1 MNQTQNTKQEEH
13 KYKTRGAYDSE
24 YKTRGAY
31 EPEINKELTDILKIN
46 RTGLQKYKTTLG
58 TQPKKRGPK
67 PKNPFEGLKQT
78 EL

>member
-1 MNQTQNTKQEEH
+1 MNQKLIKNWPI
-13 KYKTRGAYDSE
+13 
-24 YKTRGAY
+24 Y
-31 EPEINKELTDILKIN
+31 ENN
-46 RTGLQKYKTTLG
+46 RTGLKKYKTTLG

>member
-1 MNQTQNTKQEEH
+1 MNQKLTKNLLI
-13 KYKTRGAYDSE
+13 YY
-24 YKTRGAY
+24 
-31 EPEINKELTDILKIN
+31 N
-46 RTGLQKYKTTLG
+46 RTGLKKYKTTLG

>member
-1 MNQTQNTKQEEH
+1 MKIK
-13 KYKTRGAYDSE
+13 KYGDKASEFKTRGV
-24 YKTRGAY
+24 Y
-31 EPEINKELTDILKIN
+31 EPEINKELSDILKIN
-46 RTGLQKYKTTLG
+46 RTGWQKYKRTIG

>member
-1 MNQTQNTKQEEH
+1 M
-13 KYKTRGAYDSE
+13 
-24 YKTRGAY
+24 
-31 EPEINKELTDILKIN
+31 